1 MSSLVYDRNFGFGL
15 EVRQKQGFGRVRWF
29 GRNGVS
35 VNRNR
40 TFNLRQ
46 CWPLLHCLRMKSHE
60 EKKHFSWKNILFLSE
75 RVSNIDFHNKY
86 APWRCNMN
94 SFSRFKNEK
103 LQEKYVMFRFGFG
116 SVSAKMFRFRFG
128 FGFGG
133 NSCFGRTL

>member
-1 MSSLVYDRNFGFGL
+1 MILTSIEPNFEPFLISFGYLGNGLEYFCLVYDRNFGFGL

-103 LQEKYVMFRFGFG
+103 L
-116 SVSAKMFRFRFG
+116 
-128 FGFGG
+128 
-133 NSCFGRTL
+133 